1 MPTGKVTADI
11 MSGPPIRN
19 AGGSGIS
26 LGKFWRLGPTFKKRM
41 KYVLTFFIFA
51 ILLIPIYLYYIDVIS
66 TINNTHFK
74 IQINSLSKSSQ
85 KDNRF
90 VNGFNITNI
99 GALKMMDFRHSDCL
113 ETNYQIESDDF
124 NSTRSLFTY
133 KNFQKVAPKSEH
145 HIESF
150 CDQLN
155 MILV

>member
-1 MPTGKVTADI
+1 MPTGQVTADQVPGR
-11 MSGPPIRN
+11 SGRN
-19 AGGSGIS
+19 VRSS
-26 LGKFWRLGPTFKKRM
+26 DPKRRWKRNFLFWNFWRLGPTFKKRM

-74 IQINSLSKSSQ
+74 IQINPLSKSSQ

-90 VNGFNITNI
+90 INGFNITNI

-124 NSTRSLFTY
+124 NSTRSIF
-133 KNFQKVAPKSEH
+133 
-145 HIESF
+145 I
-150 CDQLN
+150 
-155 MILV
+155 